1 MPSRSSQ
8 RLSLA
13 VAVVAI
19 GVVVIAS
26 AWWGYGAISDLI
38 AQRSPQTVSVVAPVA
53 GDTVAAIRLAAIEQ
67 GDGSRPRFFSYQHAV
82 RLAADRFP
90 RLFLGADAAR
100 KLGLRITPNTYEIS
114 DQPRPVSTN
123 RAPFPGL
130 TNSPLVSAFYDAR
143 FLLLKAQT
151 FQLGDEPTARFTV
164 QAWLFNEPE
173 GAERGFAA
181 MRDLGGR
188 ESAPGDFAP
197 LAATRGTQADGLF
210 DLFWVRDDLL
220 LQVSHSLPNPD
231 DPDARRA
238 FEALVRTVD
247 RRARAAS
254 DQRSADL
261 AAGDPVRRLLALRV
275 DATQFGDGLSP
286 WPEGSDVTTDPM
298 RGSTAAASLDVELTQ
313 LGQEGSQRQAIRID
327 GEDMGHLE
335 LAGQLYSSA
344 VSADKALAAIAA
356 QYGAEPVADS
366 PLGENV
372 FGRAAGAGYAD
383 LWWRQGIYVLRA
395 SVISGDPTV
404 EWLERRDTLAQALDE
419 RAREA

>member
-8 RLSLA
+8 RISLVVA
-13 VAVVAI
+13 AAAIAVV
-19 GVVVIAS
+19 VVAS
-26 AWWGYGAISDLI
+26 AWWGYRALADLI

-67 GDGSRPRFFSYQHAV
+67 GDGTRPRFFSYQHAV

-90 RLFLGADAAR
+90 RLFFGADAAR

-114 DQPRPVSTN
+114 DRPRPVSTN

-181 MRDLGGR
+181 LRDLGGR
-188 ESAPGDFAP
+188 EAAPGDFAP

-210 DLFWVRDDLL
+210 DLFWVRDNLL

-238 FEALVRTVD
+238 FEAVVRTVD
-247 RRARAAS
+247 RRAQAAS

-261 AAGDPVRRLLALRV
+261 AAGDPVRRLLALRL
-275 DATQFGDGLSP
+275 DPSLFGDDLEP
-286 WPEGSDVTTDPM
+286 WPEASDVTTDPM

-313 LGQEGSQRQAIRID
+313 LGQQGSQRQAIRIA
-327 GEDMGHLE
+327 GQDMAHLE
-335 LAGQLYSSA
+335 LAAQIYPSDESA
-344 VSADKALAAIAA
+344 TRALEAIASR
-356 QYGAEPVADS
+356 YGAEPVTGTA
-366 PLGENV
+366 LGDGV
-372 FGRAAGAGYAD
+372 VGRVVDAGYGD
-383 LWWRQGIYVLRA
+383 LWWQRGPYVLRA
-395 SVISGDPTV
+395 SVIAGDPIAD
-404 EWLERRDTLAQALDE
+404 WLERRDALAEALDE
-419 RAREA
+419 KAREA